1 MVSKRLR
8 IFAAFFAGNIFFFF
22 VFSLVLW
29 LLTRYE
35 ISPYGRFVA
44 AFFKGRKPEEAKAA
58 IEANQALFDELL
70 PEAVRFSDLFVMPAV
85 GFLMGGI
92 VGAIMRGR
100 QWYAGAVWALIVAGP
115 VSIFFLARSAG
126 NEKFLHLA
134 VFLALTAIGGVVGNA
149 AANKAAGGA
158 AKAE

>member
-44 AFFKGRKPEEAKAA
+44 TFFKDRKPEEAKAA

-70 PEAVRFSDLFVMPAV
+70 PQAVRFSDLFVMPAV
-85 GFLMGGI
+85 GFLMGFI

-100 QWYAGAVWALIVAGP
+100 QWYAGAVWALIIAGP
-115 VSIFFLARSAG
+115 VSILFLARSAG
-126 NEKFLHLA
+126 NEKLLYLA

-149 AANKAAGGA
+149 AANKVGA
-158 AKAE
+158 TTKAE